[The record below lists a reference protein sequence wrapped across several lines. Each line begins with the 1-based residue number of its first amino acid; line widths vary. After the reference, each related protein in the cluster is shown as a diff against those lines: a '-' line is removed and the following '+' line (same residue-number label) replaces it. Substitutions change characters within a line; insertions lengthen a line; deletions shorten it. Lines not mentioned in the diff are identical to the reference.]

1 LTINEEKLRKKTV
14 NILTAQGF
22 VLNPYIKPHRYEK
35 NVLRNVHQ
43 MKRLE
48 QLNKHK
54 RFLLENFS
62 KIQKY
67 SINGWEI
74 EPDKIDL
81 SLIEIKD
88 YKQIES
94 KIFLW
99 WNLIWW
105 SLPYSKPIGRQI
117 RFILWDRYHNAPF
130 GLIGLQSQPLRSSV
144 RDDFLGLSSREDHYW
159 INQSMYGQ
167 RIGALPPY
175 NELLGSKMV
184 ALSLTSNEIREA
196 YSKKYNN
203 KITLLNKKILP
214 ARLLFITTTGA
225 FGKSSVYERLK
236 YNGDKISEFIG
247 FTSGYGTF
255 HIPQVL
261 YEQLIEYLDSQGI
274 NVKRGYGSG
283 PSRKLDLIKK
293 AFRLLKIPNF
303 IFHNVNRGYYIF
315 YNVEN
320 LLDVIHKNQDP
331 IWYNRPFKQIEKYW
345 KKRWCLPRSNR
356 RVKWKK
362 FNSYSYFDKIK
373 KELLML

>member
-1 LTINEEKLRKKTV
+1 MTINEEKLRKKTV